1 MRVLCSL
8 TEIKM
13 LLDHTHAVVSLSHLV
28 TQSQYLR
35 SLNALHTLTIEAVG
49 AAQRTRN
56 PYIPGV
62 IHCIKH

>member
-1 MRVLCSL
+1 
-8 TEIKM
+8 M